1 MNESIPLPKVP
12 VNATPSRA
20 APTGNVSFPIRWL
33 GLTWEVA
40 AIWYVILVLACVSAL
55 SVFDAVRLAELD
67 SVRRERLSLFLS
79 ELREKVETDL
89 RLGFDLREDRG
100 AQAKIDELIRK
111 DSTLHSIEIFDPT
124 GKSLASTDRGTI
136 GETVSQEWLRAMSAS
151 SGMFWSWSSDEEIV
165 LGVPLKGGFGEIA
178 GHIAVTYAPLDR
190 TAEADHG
197 IGHRG
202 QVPLLAVLLLV
213 FFSPFLVTARY
224 ARSVEQQEMLLKGE
238 CQPGP
243 NADTRDWAEAAQVLS
258 RTRRRLDTVMQQL
271 DKSQ

>member
-1 MNESIPLPKVP
+1 MNESVPLPKMP
-12 VNATPSRA
+12 VNTSPSRA
-20 APTGNVSFPIRWL
+20 ASTGNVSFSIRWL

-100 AQAKIDELIRK
+100 AQAKLDELIRK
-111 DSTLHSIEIFDPT
+111 DSTLRSIEIFDSS
-124 GKSLASTDRGTI
+124 GKSRASTDRGTI
-136 GETVSQEWLRAMSAS
+136 GETVSQEWLRAMSTS
-151 SGMFWSWSSDEEIV
+151 SGAFWTWSSDDEIV

-197 IGHRG
+197 MGHRA
-202 QVPLLAVLLLV
+202 QMPLLAVLLLV

-224 ARSVEQQEMLLKGE
+224 ARSVERQEMALKGA
-238 CQPGP
+238 CQTGP
-243 NADTRDWAEAAQVLS
+243 DADTGDWVEAAQILS
-258 RTRRRLDTVMQQL
+258 HTRRRLDTVMQQL
-271 DKSQ
+271 DRSQ